1 MFLPKGIIVCMGPLS
16 FGKLK
21 LFFVLHCA
29 WSENYCFYSTFQI
42 KNNEEKKRGT
52 ASARS
57 NNCSC
62 AKEISWKK
70 DIQLANLPQPFA
82 KSFFFFFLLNN
93 DIIIQQAKQR
103 LSALQASAIVT
114 RRLYIL
120 NQKALKNL
128 IAYFAASWAAAL
140 QYLLTQLKLYF
151 KKNLR
156 RSSILLIIVAMDQ
169 SGCNSNVVRGSKQD
183 LASPFMMICCHFS
196 LCASWIAQHTAA
208 ASACIG
214 EVHSCLLAQTLNTS
228 PFLFLAP
235 F

>member
-82 KSFFFFFLLNN
+82 KSFFFF
-93 DIIIQQAKQR
+93 AKQR
-103 LSALQASAIVT
+103 HYHSTSKTKVVSLTSICNCYKKT
-114 RRLYIL
+114 IYIE
-120 NQKALKNL
+120 
-128 IAYFAASWAAAL
+128 SESS
-140 QYLLTQLKLYF
+140 
-151 KKNLR
+151 KKSNCILCSLMG
-156 RSSILLIIVAMDQ
+156 SSIAISPNPTKIIFQ
-169 SGCNSNVVRGSKQD
+169 KEFTKIKYITNNSSNGPIRLQFRCG
-183 LASPFMMICCHFS
+183 
-196 LCASWIAQHTAA
+196 
-208 ASACIG
+208 
-214 EVHSCLLAQTLNTS
+214 
-228 PFLFLAP
+228 
-235 F
+235 